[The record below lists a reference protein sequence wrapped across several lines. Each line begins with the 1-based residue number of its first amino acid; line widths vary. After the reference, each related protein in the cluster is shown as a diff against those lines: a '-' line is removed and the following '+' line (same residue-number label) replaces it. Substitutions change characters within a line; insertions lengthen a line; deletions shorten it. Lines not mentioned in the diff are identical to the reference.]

1 MMGMGMGMR
10 LAPRLTITQTI
21 EYEFSVLP
29 KLAKAGG
36 CSTGYEVDA
45 LLIELCPGF
54 KPFVEAFYNDDGPPM
69 REAFSRKDIALL
81 DRYLVQVL
89 RMHERKAA

>member
-1 MMGMGMGMR
+1 MMGMGLT
-10 LAPRLTITQTI
+10 LAPRVAQIHLL
-21 EYEFSVLP
+21 EYQFSVLP
-29 KLAKAGG
+29 KLAAAGN
-36 CSTGYEVDA
+36 CTDGYEVDA

-54 KPFVEAFYNDDGPPM
+54 KPLVEAFYNDDGPPL
-69 REAFSRKDIALL
+69 REAFSRQDIALL